1 MKISFKNSFVCCID
15 KLNIINHKSIKM
27 KKILCLFIVATILAS
42 CETNVTEETDKI
54 AGKWLREGNRLNKG
68 YMAGNQRDYDM
79 VKKFMDAYENMDAES
94 MVELSSDTL
103 KFHPSDLSGVFD
115 IDMTNTDFINERQSN
130 WDSISRDYVLILP
143 LKMEGT
149 KNRVVTTMFTEARYV
164 KDGTVDSINFY
175 ERLYLNEDDKIVRVV
190 QFSRPANE

>member
-1 MKISFKNSFVCCID
+1 MSRSFKNSFVYCID
-15 KLNIINHKSIKM
+15 KLDIINHKSIKM
-27 KKILCLFIVATILAS
+27 KKILCLFIATAFLAS

-68 YMAGNQRDYDM
+68 YMAGNQRDYDI

-103 KFHPSDLSGVFD
+103 KFHPSDLSGVFN

-130 WDSISRDYVLILP
+130 WDSISRDYVVILP

-175 ERLYLNEDDKIVRVV
+175 ERLYLNENDKIVRVV
-190 QFSRPANE
+190 QFSRPTNE

>member
-1 MKISFKNSFVCCID
+1 MKISSKNSFVYCID
-15 KLNIINHKSIKM
+15 KLDIINHKSIKM
-27 KKILCLFIVATILAS
+27 KKILCLFIATAFLAS

-68 YMAGNQRDYDM
+68 YMAGNQRDYDI

-103 KFHPSDLSGVFD
+103 KFHPSDLSGVFN

-130 WDSISRDYVLILP
+130 WDSISRDYVVILP
-143 LKMEGT
+143 LKMEGS

-175 ERLYLNEDDKIVRVV
+175 ERLYLNENDKIVRVV
-190 QFSRPANE
+190 QFSRPTNE

>member
-1 MKISFKNSFVCCID
+1 MSRSFKNSFVYCID
-15 KLNIINHKSIKM
+15 KLDIINHKSIKM
-27 KKILCLFIVATILAS
+27 KKILCLFIATAFLAS

-68 YMAGNQRDYDM
+68 YMAGNQRDYDI

-130 WDSISRDYVLILP
+130 WDSISRDYVVILP

>member
-1 MKISFKNSFVCCID
+1 MKAGFKNSFVYCID
-15 KLNIINHKSIKM
+15 KLAIINHKSIKM
-27 KKILCLFIVATILAS
+27 KKILCLFIATAFLAS

-68 YMAGNQRDYDM
+68 YMAGNQRDYDI
-79 VKKFMDAYENMDAES
+79 VKKFMDAYENMDAEL

-130 WDSISRDYVLILP
+130 WDSISRDYVVILP

>member
-1 MKISFKNSFVCCID
+1 MKTSFKYSFVYCID

-27 KKILCLFIVATILAS
+27 KKILCLFIATAFLAS

-68 YMAGNQRDYDM
+68 YMAGNQRDYDI

-130 WDSISRDYVLILP
+130 WDSISRDYVVILP

>member
-1 MKISFKNSFVCCID
+1 MSRSFKNSFVYCID
-15 KLNIINHKSIKM
+15 KLDIINHKSIKM
-27 KKILCLFIVATILAS
+27 KKILCLFIATAFLAS

-68 YMAGNQRDYDM
+68 YMAGNQRDYDI
-79 VKKFMDAYENMDAES
+79 VKKFMDAYENMDAEA

-130 WDSISRDYVLILP
+130 WDSISRDYVVILP

-175 ERLYLNEDDKIVRVV
+175 ERLYLNENDKIVRVV
-190 QFSRPANE
+190 QFSRPTNE

>member
-1 MKISFKNSFVCCID
+1 
-15 KLNIINHKSIKM
+15 
-27 KKILCLFIVATILAS
+27 
-42 CETNVTEETDKI
+42 
-54 AGKWLREGNRLNKG
+54 
-68 YMAGNQRDYDM
+68 
-79 VKKFMDAYENMDAES
+79 MDAYENMDAEA
-94 MVELSSDTL
+94 MVELSSDTV

-130 WDSISRDYVLILP
+130 WDSISRDYVVILP